1 MLGTELFG
9 RRKLILA
16 LVLTMTSLHIDNR
29 QLQGGG
35 CKSVPYPLYQNRLAQ
50 FEFGI
55 RHEHLPDREK
65 GKRHSRSFFERN
77 LGWHQKAGC
86 GPERTRTRHT
96 CRFPALPSGSGRRT
110 GTRDR
115 SDKIHKRRSGRRI
128 KSYAITE
135 FDTSYSCARG
145 NNSAGTVAADNM
157 WEVDLNAGYAVANG
171 DIV

>member
-65 GKRHSRSFFERN
+65 GKRHSRSFFERK
-77 LGWHQKAGC
+77 LGWHQKAVAGLNAHVL
-86 GPERTRTRHT
+86 GIRVA
-96 CRFPALPSGSGRRT
+96 FPLSHQAQAGAQVL
-110 GTRDR
+110 
-115 SDKIHKRRSGRRI
+115 
-128 KSYAITE
+128 AIGQTK
-135 FDTSYSCARG
+135 FT
-145 NNSAGTVAADNM
+145 NVAA
-157 WEVDLNAGYAVANG
+157 GG
-171 DIV
+171 G